1 MPNFN
6 FIPRFNRRLIQ
17 YNKSEI
23 RTIPNSGSYFIRLE
37 EVPFKETPSSV
48 NVTHNSIQFIEKT
61 TNDLH
66 INEFY
71 VDYISAFIY
80 FSPENAGNQVTINY
94 KGIGSIIM
102 AEDVDDLQNAVY
114 SLDDLKL
121 NKIIG
126 TTNNLILID
135 SDGSAIKD
143 SNINI
148 SDSITSANNLW
159 TSQRIYNEIYKIKKA
174 YKEIPSGDINGT
186 NRIFILQHLPIDNS
200 EKVFLNGLLLK
211 AKSLYPNDYDYE
223 LTNNNVYFSST
234 TIPMTG
240 DSLMVSYEYI

>member
-1 MPNFN
+1 
-6 FIPRFNRRLIQ
+6 LIQ

-23 RTIPNSGSYFIRLE
+23 RTIPSSGSYFIRLE

-48 NVTHNSIQFIEKT
+48 NITYDSIQFIEKT

-71 VDYISAFIY
+71 VDYVSAFIY
-80 FSPENAGNQVTINY
+80 FSPENAENQVTINY

-148 SDSITSANNLW
+148 SDSITSENNLW
-159 TSQRIYNEIYKIKKA
+159 TSQRIYNEIYKIKKI

-186 NRIFILQHLPIDNS
+186 NRTFILQHLPIDNS

-223 LTNNNVYFSST
+223 LTNNNIYFSST